1 MQNFGKYLV
10 NLSDCETQIQTAM
23 AYVSLVLQENF
34 GGTWTADMVLEGSI
48 KQPNTMKGIITFSV
62 ADAISTVLV
71 NKPSTKKKSKKGT
84 AKERGTNSSLKA
96 VKSVKGVR
104 SKSR

>member
-1 MQNFGKYLV
+1 
-10 NLSDCETQIQTAM
+10 M
-23 AYVSLVLQENF
+23 AIVLLAESYAF
-34 GGTWTADMVLEGSI
+34 IKMLTVDMGLEDNI
-48 KQPNTMKGIITFSV
+48 KQPNLMKGIITSSAEGV
-62 ADAISTVLV
+62 ITMAQV

-84 AKERGTNSSLKA
+84 VRERGTSSSLKA

>member
-1 MQNFGKYLV
+1 MQNFGKYLAS
-10 NLSDCETQIQTAM
+10 LSDSEILTGRELESVLLAILEQNGKGLTLDM
-23 AYVSLVLQENF
+23 AS
-34 GGTWTADMVLEGSI
+34 AGSI
-48 KQPNTMKGIITFSV
+48 RRSNTMKGTYIVSVSV
-62 ADAISTVLV
+62 AMGLKVDS
-71 NKPSTKKKSKKGT
+71 KPSTKKKSKKGT